1 MKSAIYLG
9 KENIEIRSVPLPEIG
24 ENDVL
29 IRNIYSCICGTDVAV
44 YQQGAETGHRIT
56 IGGEFGHERFHAS
69 QQSGKTLQILPLAN
83 GYTLIQDM
91 QRVTPDVLEQ

>member
-56 IGGEFGHERFHAS
+56 IGGEFGHETVSRIAAVGKKRYRFYRWRT
-69 QQSGKTLQILPLAN
+69 GIPLSKICK
-83 GYTLIQDM
+83 G
-91 QRVTPDVLEQ
+91 